1 MTFKVLV
8 VDDDQENR
16 MIIGE
21 ILEFNNVA
29 YAVAE
34 DGQQAVDMVIRDDYQ
49 LVLMDI
55 MMPVLDGLQ
64 ATAKIRAMA
73 APKSSTPI
81 VAVTARRDLKAQ
93 AQWSQQG
100 LDGFMSKPFSEDNL
114 LALITKYR

>member
-1 MTFKVLV
+1 MAFRVLV

-21 ILEFNNVA
+21 ILEFNQVD
-29 YAVAE
+29 YTMAE
-34 DGQQAVDMVIRDDYQ
+34 NGQQAVDMVAAGDHQ

-64 ATAKIRAMA
+64 ATAQIRAMA
-73 APKSSTPI
+73 APKSAIPI

-100 LDGFMSKPFSEDNL
+100 LDGFLSKPFTEDNL
-114 LALITKYR
+114 LKLIAKYG